1 MFTLIKQYIF
11 DNFRVLATTLSVTTK
26 ITPPAVPSVRNKV
39 VQVTNL
45 VHTVS
50 VMPMVVSELST
61 TLPMLSV
68 TVPPSPP
75 TNQVLMSSKIQL
87 PLTTT

>member
-39 VQVTNL
+39 AQVTNP
-45 VHTVS
+45 VPTVF
-50 VMPMVVSELST
+50 VTPMVVTELST
-61 TLPMLSV
+61 MLLMLSV
-68 TVPPSPP
+68 TVPQFPP
-75 TNQVLMSSKIQL
+75 TNQVLMLNKTQL
-87 PLTTT
+87 PLT